1 MAWYNLWL
9 SYAGLEEAYLEE
21 SILRLLDIDSVHYIT
36 GGSCSIY
43 GQQSCDNTG
52 IIYSQMSDNG
62 VELCLRVKGNLS
74 GGFGVYATGIF
85 VID

>member
-1 MAWYNLWL
+1 M
-9 SYAGLEEAYLEE
+9 SYAGLDVNYLEE
-21 SILRLLDIDSVHYIT
+21 SILRLRDIDSVHYIT

-52 IIYSQMSDNG
+52 IIYSQRSDNG
-62 VELCLRVKGNLS
+62 VELRLRVKGNLT

-85 VID
+85 VIG